1 MEYNFF
7 LLFFARPVGGD
18 RILALGVEVYY
29 FIFKLFFSHYK
40 SHA

>member
-29 FIFKLFFSHYK
+29 FFKLFFSHYK
-40 SHA
+40 SRA